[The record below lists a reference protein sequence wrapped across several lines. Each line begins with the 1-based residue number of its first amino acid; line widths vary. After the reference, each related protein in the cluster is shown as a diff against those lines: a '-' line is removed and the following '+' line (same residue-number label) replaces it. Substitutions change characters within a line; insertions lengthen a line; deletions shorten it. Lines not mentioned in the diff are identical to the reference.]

1 MGVAMKEYD
10 VIVVGAGPAD
20 CAAAKAA
27 SRQGISVIMIEE
39 HPIIGV
45 PRHCPGRLHSSSFT
59 REILKDLDPRVIVC
73 EYRSELL
80 FRAVRQG
87 NQGDTAAAR

>member
-1 MGVAMKEYD
+1 M
-10 VIVVGAGPAD
+10 VGAGPAG

-27 SRQGISVIMIEE
+27 SRQGVSVIMIEE

-73 EYRSELL
+73 EYRSRRYFAPSGKVIKE
-80 FRAVRQG
+80 
-87 NQGDTAAAR
+87 NTAAAR